1 MFCFILLQYLFY
13 FIAHETTAI
22 IIIITIIKPMI
33 KLLFI
38 FSRGAIEIVTWWW
51 WWWWWWYIIV
61 VREWQTACRRDMSTT
76 QFFTWFRSLNH
87 RSRDHASIVLYRAT
101 ESHNDN
107 TSGTQVVAFGLSLIH
122 IWRCRRIERCR
133 SRWSPYH

>member
-38 FSRGAIEIVTWWW
+38 FSRGAIEIVT
-51 WWWWWWYIIV
+51 
-61 VREWQTACRRDMSTT
+61 
-76 QFFTWFRSLNH
+76 
-87 RSRDHASIVLYRAT
+87 
-101 ESHNDN
+101 
-107 TSGTQVVAFGLSLIH
+107 
-122 IWRCRRIERCR
+122 
-133 SRWSPYH
+133 